1 MISLSIVSIV
11 TAFNQPIKNS
21 SMFPMAS
28 VIQAQIIENSIASYR
43 ITQQLP
49 AHYRAPSLYL
59 EDSPPMIWGS
69 KLQGDEM
76 PEFPSSDSYFHG
88 SFEPLPSTI
97 RAGNETR
104 WRRQIDHP
112 GRPQNWYCDP
122 SG

>member
-1 MISLSIVSIV
+1 MISLSIVRIV
-11 TAFNQPIKNS
+11 TAFKQSIKNS

-28 VIQAQIIENSIASYR
+28 VIQAQIIEHSIASYR

-76 PEFPSSDSYFHG
+76 PDFPSSDSYFHG
-88 SFEPLPSTI
+88 SLPSTI

-112 GRPQNWYCDP
+112 GRPQNWYCDT